1 MNLKTVY
8 EGVKL
13 GSLGTYPTHETKT
26 RFGLR
31 GVNFC
36 RGAAKLSGAVPKK
49 GYPYH
54 NKGGIA
60 VFGEVY
66 FNIEHPSNGETLEIC
81 LAESGPYY
89 RTNGP
94 RGYGINI
101 NLGHGS
107 NRIVMGP
114 PQEKYLEEWT
124 EEKMAE
130 VIRKFLK
137 G

>member
-8 EGVKL
+8 EGISVGTL
-13 GSLGTYPTHETKT
+13 GDYPTEDNKT

-31 GVNFC
+31 GMNFC
-36 RGAAKLSGAVPKK
+36 RGAAKLAGVTLDK

-60 VFGEVY
+60 GLGEVY
-66 FNIEHPSNGETLEIC
+66 CNISHPSNKEVLEIC
-81 LAESGPYY
+81 LAESTPYY

-94 RGYGINI
+94 RGYGN
-101 NLGHGS
+101 NVS
-107 NRIVMGP
+107 MGREP
-114 PQEKYLEEWT
+114 FSGKDILEEWT
-124 EEKMAE
+124 EEKLAE
-130 VIRKFLK
+130 VIRKFMA